1 MAATNPTTR
10 GVVPAVNDI
19 VAALVIL
26 GAYVVRIG
34 IVAEG
39 TGWAWWH
46 LGLFAVTDVVLPI
59 LAGVWLLG
67 VPVYSVWK
75 RVDEE

>member
-34 IVAEG
+34 MVAEE
-39 TGWAWWH
+39 TRWAWWH
-46 LGLFAVTDVVLPI
+46 AGLFTVTDVLLPL

-67 VPVYSVWK
+67 VPVWSVYC
-75 RVDEE
+75 RLDD